1 MTKENATKKHEKA
14 ETTGVEKAKTLAKRS
29 ETLAPTFPL
38 SPFAFM
44 RRFAE
49 DMERLFSEFGYV
61 PRFSPIYSLFDK
73 ERWTHFPEFT
83 RTMWSPQIEVVERD
97 NQFVVRADLP
107 GMKKEDVKIEITD
120 DALTLKGERKHEEKE
135 EREGYYRS
143 ERSYGSFYRQI
154 PLPKGAKT
162 EEANAVFKDGVLEIT
177 MACPGLK
184 AVPRTLEIKAG
195 EEPAKVKAAH
205 K

>member
-1 MTKENATKKHEKA
+1 
-14 ETTGVEKAKTLAKRS
+14 
-29 ETLAPTFPL
+29 
-38 SPFAFM
+38 
-44 RRFAE
+44 
-49 DMERLFSEFGYV
+49 
-61 PRFSPIYSLFDK
+61 
-73 ERWTHFPEFT
+73 
-83 RTMWSPQIEVVERD
+83 MWSPQIEVVERD

-120 DALTLKGERKHEEKE
+120 DALTLKGERKNEEKE

-162 EEANAVFKDGVLEIT
+162 EEANAVFKNGVLEIA

-184 AVPRTLEIKAG
+184 AAPRTLEIKAG
-195 EEPAKVKAAH
+195 EEPAKAKAAG